1 MSKVYFASFFVDVVK
16 DTFEEISSI
25 PPVRSIIGALGKAQA
40 ALYQI
45 CDDLVSAE
53 TAGNLRE
60 FVDLSTVDQR
70 MQETDVITCEYV
82 GATSGWCQLYM
93 IAGDR
98 DDSGRIKTLF
108 VASRTIHEEK
118 LREEKQ
124 NKRIKEA
131 RIAAERANS
140 AKTAFLFNMSHDIRT
155 PMNAIIGFRDLL
167 EKHQEEPEKRADY
180 LKKIEDASSVLLSII
195 NNVLEM
201 ARIEKG
207 TLERVPVLACRL

>member
-1 MSKVYFASFFVDVVK
+1 M
-16 DTFEEISSI
+16 
-25 PPVRSIIGALGKAQA
+25 
-40 ALYQI
+40 
-45 CDDLVSAE
+45 VSAE
-53 TAGNLRE
+53 TADNLRE
-60 FVDLSTVDQR
+60 FVNLSTVDER

-82 GATSGWCQLYM
+82 WATSGWCQLYM

-98 DDSGRIKTLF
+98 AADRKIKTLF

-118 LREEKQ
+118 QREEKQ
-124 NKRIKEA
+124 NKKIEEA
-131 RIAAERANS
+131 RIAAEKANS

-180 LKKIEDASSVLLSII
+180 LQKIGDASSVLLSII

-207 TLERVPVLACRL
+207 TVELDESAWSAEQFNDTL